1 MIYESLVPDSYYR
14 DLRNLTRTRIK
25 FTRMSTEE
33 KNMMHVILAKYD
45 HKRPKCGLFTRKGKE
60 WVRSVGLSELDR
72 MAMDAHL
79 DMMETADGKASEF
92 ASRMA
97 AIGIADS
104 RVKIIMTMPGIGHL
118 IALSII
124 AEIVDVARFATAEKL
139 VSYAGISPSHRNSG
153 ETRIGGGITKR
164 GSPWLRNAM
173 VDAAT
178 VATRFD
184 PRMEAI
190 YERIAKRRGKQKAKV
205 AVARHMLEIIWHMLT
220 AMQEYRTKNDEMTQ

>member
-1 MIYESLVPDSYYR
+1 MIYESFVPDSYYR
-14 DLRNLTRTRIK
+14 NTRSLARTRIK
-25 FTRMSTEE
+25 FIRVSTEE
-33 KNMMHVILAKYD
+33 KNMMHAILAKHD
-45 HKRPKCGLFTRKGKE
+45 HKRPKCGLFTRKGEE
-60 WVRSVGLSELDR
+60 WMRSVGLFELDR

-79 DMMETADGKASEF
+79 DMMETADRKAGEL

-97 AIGIADS
+97 AIGIADN
-104 RVKIIMTMPGIGHL
+104 RVKIIMTMPGTGHL

-139 VSYAGISPSHRNSG
+139 VSYAGISP
-153 ETRIGGGITKR
+153 
-164 GSPWLRNAM
+164 WLRNAM

-184 PRMEAI
+184 PRMKAI
-190 YERIAKRRGKQKAKV
+190 YERIAKWRGKQKVKV

-220 AMQEYRTKNDEMTQ
+220 AMQEYRTKNDEMTQRKYKLMERVSKAT